1 MTGVAAAGPPPALLD
16 LLERVLG
23 SLLRLDPEALGRLK
37 GMAGKTIAVELAGL
51 GQTIYLSPEA
61 AAIRL
66 RGDHRGEVHVR
77 IRGTPLALLAMS
89 ADTEGASVASGVE
102 IIGDVA
108 LGRHLQ
114 SLLASFS
121 VDWEEL
127 LSHYIGDVAAHQLG
141 RGGRAAG
148 RWLAETRTTL
158 ERDSAEYLRNE
169 AELLPER
176 WQVLRF
182 LADVDDLRTDLDRLE
197 ARIKRLRGR
206 LGRAAEEGPA

>member
-1 MTGVAAAGPPPALLD
+1 MTGVAGARLPPALLS
-16 LLERVLG
+16 LLERGLG
-23 SLLRLDPEALGRLK
+23 SLLRLDPEALERVAA
-37 GMAGKTIAVELAGL
+37 MAGKTIAVELAGL

-66 RGDHRGEVHVR
+66 RAGHSGEVHVR
-77 IRGTPLALLAMS
+77 VRGTPLALFAMS
-89 ADTEGASVASGVE
+89 ADGASVASGVE

-127 LSHYIGDVAAHQLG
+127 LSGYLGDVAAHQLG
-141 RGGRAAG
+141 NGGRAAA
-148 RWLAETRTTL
+148 RWLAEMRATF
-158 ERDSAEYLRNE
+158 ERDIAEYLRNE

-176 WQVLRF
+176 WQIRQF
-182 LADVDDLRTDLDRLE
+182 LAAVDELRTDIDRLD
-197 ARIKRLRGR
+197 ARIKRLHGR
-206 LGRAAEEGPA
+206 LERPAEERPA

>member
-1 MTGVAAAGPPPALLD
+1 M
-16 LLERVLG
+16 G
-23 SLLRLDPEALGRLK
+23 SLLRLDPEALERAAA
-37 GMAGKTIAVELAGL
+37 MAGKTIAVELVGL

-61 AAIRL
+61 GAIRL
-66 RGDHRGEVHVR
+66 RADHSGEVHVR

-127 LSHYIGDVAAHQLG
+127 LSGYLGDVAAHQLG
-141 RGGRAAG
+141 NGGRAAAQ
-148 RWLAETRTTL
+148 WLAETRATL
-158 ERDSAEYLRNE
+158 ERDVAEYLRNE

-176 WQVLRF
+176 WQIRQFLTAVDELRS
-182 LADVDDLRTDLDRLE
+182 DIDRLD
-197 ARIKRLRGR
+197 ARIKRLHGR
-206 LGRAAEEGPA
+206 LGRAAEERPA

>member
-1 MTGVAAAGPPPALLD
+1 M
-16 LLERVLG
+16 G
-23 SLLRLDPEALGRLK
+23 SLLRLDPEALERAAA
-37 GMAGKTIAVELAGL
+37 MAGKTIAVELAGL

-61 AAIRL
+61 GAIRL
-66 RGDHRGEVHVR
+66 RADHSGEVHVR

-127 LSHYIGDVAAHQLG
+127 LSGYLGDVAAHQLG
-141 RGGRAAG
+141 NGGRAAAQ
-148 RWLAETRTTL
+148 WFAETRATL
-158 ERDSAEYLRNE
+158 ERDVAEYLRNE
-169 AELLPER
+169 AEILPER
-176 WQVLRF
+176 WQIRQF
-182 LADVDDLRTDLDRLE
+182 LAAVDELRSDIDRLD
-197 ARIKRLRGR
+197 ARIKRLNGR
-206 LGRAAEEGPA
+206 LGRAAKERPA

>member
-1 MTGVAAAGPPPALLD
+1 MGL
-16 LLERVLG
+16 
-23 SLLRLDPEALGRLK
+23 LLRLDPEALERVAA
-37 GMAGKTIAVELAGL
+37 MVGKTIAVELAGL

-66 RGDHRGEVHVR
+66 HRDHSGEVHVR
-77 IRGTPLALLAMS
+77 VRGTPLGLLAMS
-89 ADTEGASVASGVE
+89 ADGASVASGVE

-127 LSHYIGDVAAHQLG
+127 LSGYLGDVAAHQLG
-141 RGGRAAG
+141 NGGRAAAQ
-148 RWLAETRTTL
+148 WLAEMRATF
-158 ERDSAEYLRNE
+158 ERDIAEYLRNE

-176 WQVLRF
+176 WQIRQY
-182 LADVDDLRTDLDRLE
+182 LAAVDELRTDIDRLD
-197 ARIKRLRGR
+197 ARIKRLHGR
-206 LGRAAEEGPA
+206 LGRAAEERPA

>member
-1 MTGVAAAGPPPALLD
+1 M
-16 LLERVLG
+16 G
-23 SLLRLDPEALGRLK
+23 SLLRLDPEALERLK
-37 GMAGKTIAVELAGL
+37 AMAGKTIAVELAGL

-66 RGDHRGEVHVR
+66 RADHSGEVHVR
-77 IRGTPLALLAMS
+77 VRGTPLALLAMS
-89 ADTEGASVASGVE
+89 GDTGGASVASGVE

-127 LSHYIGDVAAHQLG
+127 LSGHLGDVAAHQLG
-141 RGGRAAG
+141 NGGRAAL
-148 RWLAETRTTL
+148 RWLVEMRATL
-158 ERDSAEYLRNE
+158 ERDLAECLRNE

-176 WQVLRF
+176 WQIRRF
-182 LADVDDLRTDLDRLE
+182 LADVDELRSDIDRLD
-197 ARIKRLRGR
+197 ARIKRLYGR
-206 LGRAAEEGPA
+206 LGRAEEARPT

>member
-1 MTGVAAAGPPPALLD
+1 
-16 LLERVLG
+16 LG
-23 SLLRLDPEALGRLK
+23 SLLRLDPEALERAAA
-37 GMAGKTIAVELAGL
+37 MAGKTIAVELVSL

-61 AAIRL
+61 GAIRL
-66 RGDHRGEVHVR
+66 RADHSGEVHVR

-127 LSHYIGDVAAHQLG
+127 LSGYLGDVAAHQLG
-141 RGGRAAG
+141 NGGRAAAQ
-148 RWLAETRTTL
+148 WLAETRATL
-158 ERDSAEYLRNE
+158 ERDVAEYLRNE

-176 WQVLRF
+176 WQIRQF
-182 LADVDDLRTDLDRLE
+182 LAAVDELRSDIDRLD
-197 ARIKRLRGR
+197 ARIKRLHGR
-206 LGRAAEEGPA
+206 FGRSAEERPA